1 MTEERIVSAKIGDDD
16 DRVERAIRPHRLADY
31 VGQAAVREQMG
42 IAIEAS
48 RRRGD
53 ALDHVLIFGPPGL
66 GKTTLAHILAEE
78 MGVKLRQTR
87 SEEHTSELQALMRNS
102 YAVFCLNKKPTRNN
116 HIFHTKIPKTHQ
128 Q

>member
-53 ALDHVLIFGPPGL
+53 ALDHVLVFGAPGL
-66 GKTTLAHILAEE
+66 GQTPLAHILAAAHI
-78 MGVKLRQTR
+78 G
-87 SEEHTSELQALMRNS
+87 SESCGERRCPYVYYPVVVVH
-102 YAVFCLNKKPTRNN
+102 YK
-116 HIFHTKIPKTHQ
+116 
-128 Q
+128 